1 MKKALSLAVVVIAV
15 AASAASAGTY
25 LSAVTTTDGVKA
37 GSGLDATVRMWAE
50 GDKARVEVA
59 ESRSAVLRPGL
70 FLLTL
75 DGGRTVFLVDPS
87 EKTFAKWDGAAAPGA
102 TAAEASARRRV
113 VVTYSE
119 PKVEK
124 LAESDGGQV
133 AGVPTTHL
141 RFRITFSATTKEMG
155 VQQTST
161 TLVEDDLWVAPR
173 PADAALGIWL
183 AKGPRKTGDEK
194 LDALLAAQQP
204 KFDGFPLKRVTVT
217 TTTDDAGRKSVVTTT
232 TTVSE
237 LIVGEMPAGT
247 FAMGTGY
254 REIPPAPPAAKP
266 ADQPQATADE
276 AAPEQDRYPFDRML
290 DQPAAGEQAGQPQAG
305 QPAAQPQGQ
314 PAVAPQP
321 GQPAAQP
328 ATPGE
333 PAQPEPEPEPEQP
346 EYPFERMLDSPRK

>member
-1 MKKALSLAVVVIAV
+1 MKKALSLAAVVIAV
-15 AASAASAGTY
+15 AVSAASAGTY
-25 LSAVTTTDGVKA
+25 LSAVTTTDGAKA
-37 GSGLDATVRMWAE
+37 GTGLDATIRMWAE

-59 ESRSAVLRPGL
+59 ESRSAVLKPGL

-75 DGGRTVFLVDPS
+75 DGGTTVFLVDPR
-87 EKTFAKWDGAAAPGA
+87 EKTFAKWDAGAA
-102 TAAEASARRRV
+102 TSARRGV
-113 VVTYSE
+113 AGVTYSE

-133 AGVPTTHL
+133 AGVPTRHL
-141 RFRITFSATTKEMG
+141 RFRISYGATAKVMG
-155 VQQTST
+155 LQQTSA
-161 TLVEDDLWVAPR
+161 TLVEDDLWVAPK

-194 LDALLAAQQP
+194 LDALLAAQLP
-204 KFDGFPLKRVTVT
+204 RFDGFPLKRVTVT
-217 TTTDDAGRKSVVTTT
+217 TTTDKAGKKTVVTTS

-254 REIPPAPPAAKP
+254 KEIPLAPPAAKP

-276 AAPEQDRYPFDRML
+276 AAPEEERYPFDRML
-290 DQPAAGEQAGQPQAG
+290 DQPAAGEQAAQPQAG
-305 QPAAQPQGQ
+305 QPAAQPPSGQ
-314 PAVAPQP
+314 PAMAPQP

-346 EYPFERMLDSPRK
+346 EYPFERMLDSPRR